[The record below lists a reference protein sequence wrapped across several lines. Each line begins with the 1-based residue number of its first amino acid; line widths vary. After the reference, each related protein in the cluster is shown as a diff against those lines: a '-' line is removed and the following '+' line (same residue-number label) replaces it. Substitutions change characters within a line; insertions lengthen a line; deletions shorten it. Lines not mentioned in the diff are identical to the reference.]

1 MFRLLA
7 GIILLSSAQ
16 ASSSSSSSSE
26 TLDDLT
32 SILDRL
38 SSAESELSDE
48 ENKSHEMKYY
58 YSWLFKQDKKRLAD
72 LFHKEISKEEKD
84 QVKFFENVLQYVK
97 QVGKT

>member
-1 MFRLLA
+1 MFRLFV

-16 ASSSSSSSSE
+16 ASDSSSSSSE

-72 LFHKEISKEEKD
+72 LFQKD